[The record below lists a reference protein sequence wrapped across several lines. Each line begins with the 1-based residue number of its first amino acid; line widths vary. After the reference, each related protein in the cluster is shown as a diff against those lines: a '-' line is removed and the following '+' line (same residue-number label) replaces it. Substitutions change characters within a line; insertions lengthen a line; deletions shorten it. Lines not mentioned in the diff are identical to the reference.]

1 MYIRAYIYIYL
12 WWYNKYI
19 DDYRYTYRCNA
30 LLPGGLLAELYAK
43 WSGWVK
49 VGRLAGA
56 VKRIPSFRDCVWKK
70 ATSLVTVF
78 TNNLRVMSK
87 GLGTF
92 LAFQQLDTSD
102 TSDWACTSSCPDVF
116 CTPFAG
122 ASRWRW
128 QDWAGTSRLMP
139 KRFSD
144 MFNSS
149 EGSEFRSLIGVSV
162 CGFSAIFNV
171 GSKDFTSTF
180 DNYISDKLH
189 KPLAI
194 LSHHRLQVL
203 TALFWKKAVH
213 CLCIVS
219 DSWRRFC
226 SCHRLRRSKSDSKSM
241 ARDSKSLFLPICCC
255 SLWNFVLRLLALV
268 GCSGVPKARSTVFSD
283 KYCPL

>member
-1 MYIRAYIYIYL
+1 MQRFVAWRAFGRTVC
-12 WWYNKYI
+12 KV
-19 DDYRYTYRCNA
+19 
-30 LLPGGLLAELYAK
+30 K
-43 WSGWVK
+43 WSQSWQACWICCKTNSKLQRLCGKKRLRLWQCSQTTWGWWAK
-49 VGRLAGA
+49 ALA
-56 VKRIPSFRDCVWKK
+56 
-70 ATSLVTVF
+70 L
-78 TNNLRVMSK
+78 
-87 GLGTF
+87 F
-92 LAFQQLDTSD
+92 L
-102 TSDWACTSSCPDVF
+102 P
-116 CTPFAG
+116 
-122 ASRWRW
+122 
-128 QDWAGTSRLMP
+128 
-139 KRFSD
+139 
-144 MFNSS
+144 FNSLIHQTHQIELAQAVVLMFFVLLS
-149 EGSEFRSLIGVSV
+149 QVPQGGDGKTGRGPPDWCQNDSATCSTAGSEFRSLIGVSV

>member
-1 MYIRAYIYIYL
+1 
-12 WWYNKYI
+12 
-19 DDYRYTYRCNA
+19 
-30 LLPGGLLAELYAK
+30 
-43 WSGWVK
+43 
-49 VGRLAGA
+49 
-56 VKRIPSFRDCVWKK
+56 
-70 ATSLVTVF
+70 
-78 TNNLRVMSK
+78 
-87 GLGTF
+87 
-92 LAFQQLDTSD
+92 
-102 TSDWACTSSCPDVF
+102 
-116 CTPFAG
+116 
-122 ASRWRW
+122 
-128 QDWAGTSRLMP
+128 MP

-283 KYCPL
+283 RNCGNCPL